1 MTAILANMD
10 GKDCVLRNILKFDVS
25 YSEETRSYQNE
36 SGRRIIY
43 PVRTGKRRIAMTIE
57 ANTTYLD
64 VLRQLFGEVEI
75 HLKYI
80 DGMDIETDCIGN
92 IKHLVQ
98 EGDFYKSSDISVKRI
113 ADSRIALLNA
123 GMSCTYGKLGY
134 YDRFGRGAYELS
146 VTLEEV

>member
-1 MTAILANMD
+1 MTAILANID
-10 GKDCVLRNILKFDVS
+10 RKGYILRNILRFDVS
-25 YSEETRSYQNE
+25 YSEETRNYQNE

-43 PVRTGKRRIAMTIE
+43 PVRTGKRRIALRIE

-64 VLRQLFGEVEI
+64 VLRQLFSAPEI

-80 DGMDIETDCIGN
+80 DGMDIETDTIGN
-92 IKHLVQ
+92 IRHLVQ

-113 ADSRIALLNA
+113 ADSRIAMHNA
-123 GMSCTYGKLGY
+123 GISCSGGRLGK